1 MKSERKYSL
10 LEAKARLEA
19 LCAYQERCSYEL
31 IKKMNTWFIDLEDQD
46 ILLSDLISNNFLNE
60 ERFAE
65 AFASGRMRIKRWGKI
80 KIRIELKKKMISNY
94 SIDKAL
100 KSIDLDEYWENLTHL
115 AERKWQLSN
124 EKDLFKRKVKLYRFL
139 NSKGYEADLIKDA
152 VEEIYNRSE
161 NDMDQ

>member
-19 LCAYQERCSYEL
+19 LCAYQERCSFEL
-31 IKKMNTWFIDLEDQD
+31 IKKMIQWGIDREDQD
-46 ILLSDLISNNFLNE
+46 RLLAELISTNFISE

-65 AFASGRMRIKRWGKI
+65 AFASGKTRIKRWGKI
-80 KIRIELKKKMISNY
+80 KIRIELKKRMISNY

-100 KSIDLDEYWENLTHL
+100 KGIDLDEYWNNLMHL
-115 AERKWQLSN
+115 AVRKWELSN

-152 VEEIYNRSE
+152 VEEISKS
-161 NDMDQ
+161 

>member
-31 IKKMNTWFIDLEDQD
+31 IKKMNLWLMDREDQD
-46 ILLSDLISNNFLNE
+46 RLLADLISNNFLNE

-65 AFASGRMRIKRWGKI
+65 AFASGRMRMKRWGKI

-100 KSIDLDEYWENLTHL
+100 KGIDLDEYWANLIHL
-115 AERKWQLSN
+115 AQRKWDLSN
-124 EKDLFKRKVKLYRFL
+124 EKDLFKRKMKVYRFL

-152 VEEIYNRSE
+152 VEEITSN
-161 NDMDQ
+161 